1 MEAFRDLLYDLC
13 RNRGVQFA
21 ELARSIGV
29 TKSYIGQLVHGH
41 SKPPPRERCLQIAD
55 ALELLPAERDAL
67 VNLAVCERARNEA
80 RQLIESLTTDLV
92 TLREA
97 SADVALGLLSTLA
110 DAGDALAGL
119 LEEDELLADL
129 CRICASG
136 EPNTRAILT
145 RRLADVSPERL
156 ASELRTLTAVVG
168 ATPDVLRPDGAGIAP
183 PGEVPIIGYV
193 AAGQTNVAFTD
204 AGLPAGASMPGEDPI
219 PRWPGLGEHAYALR
233 ISGESMLPLAPP
245 GALIIIDPDR
255 TPRNDEPG
263 ICQTTDDRTYFKLIH
278 FEAAGSVRLESTNT
292 AVAGDIV
299 LARNEVRRLQKVV
312 AMIYS

>member
-1 MEAFRDLLYDLC
+1 METFRDLLFDLC

-21 ELARSIGV
+21 ELARCVGV

-80 RQLIESLTTDLV
+80 RQLIESLTTDLA

-97 SADVALGLLSTLA
+97 SADVVLGLLSA
-110 DAGDALAGL
+110 IGNVDEGFAGL
-119 LEEDELLADL
+119 LDEDELLADL

-136 EPNTRAILT
+136 GPDPRAVMI

-156 ASELRTLTAVVG
+156 ASELRTLAAAVGV
-168 ATPDVLRPDGAGIAP
+168 APDVLHPDGAGIAP

-245 GALIIIDPDR
+245 STVIVIDPDR
-255 TPRNDEPG
+255 TPRNGEPG

-278 FEAAGSVRLESTNT
+278 LEAAGSVRLESTNA
-292 AVAGDIV
+292 AVAPDIV

-312 AMIYS
+312 AMVYS